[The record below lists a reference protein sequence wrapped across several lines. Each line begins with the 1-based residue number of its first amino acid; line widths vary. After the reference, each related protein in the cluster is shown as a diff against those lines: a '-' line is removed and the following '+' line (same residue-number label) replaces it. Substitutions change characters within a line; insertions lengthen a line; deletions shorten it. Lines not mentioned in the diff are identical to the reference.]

1 MGTSALTL
9 KKHCLLP
16 FLLHCV
22 VQDTPP
28 HLPSTHKLLSNAT
41 FTVADKVHI
50 SALYRYHE
58 WRLPAERLKTTADFR
73 FRLTMLYCTHLRID
87 ISMTDQHLMRSSP
100 LLTTLKFTPTACNA
114 LNALEHTDCEIP
126 NLCLLAGCPR
136 FFQIVSRGVH
146 PTTLFWPHLSTSM
159 CVLNTSTT
167 SCKI

>member
-1 MGTSALTL
+1 MPQSTLVVKPEMTPITRQHLHPHRAKYVNAIRLTNNSGTSALTL

-73 FRLTMLYCTHLRID
+73 FRLTMLYYTHLRID
-87 ISMTDQHLMRSSP
+87 ISMTDQHLVRSSP

-126 NLCLLAGCPR
+126 
-136 FFQIVSRGVH
+136 
-146 PTTLFWPHLSTSM
+146 
-159 CVLNTSTT
+159 
-167 SCKI
+167 